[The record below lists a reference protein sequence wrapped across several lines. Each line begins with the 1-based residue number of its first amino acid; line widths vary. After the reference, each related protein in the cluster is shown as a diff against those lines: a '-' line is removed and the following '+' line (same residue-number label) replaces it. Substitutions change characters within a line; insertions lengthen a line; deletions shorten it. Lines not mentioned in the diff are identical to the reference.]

1 MIFIPNTGDIR
12 KLEKG
17 NLYSLTMSFTTAD
30 CTNEVLFSIFHA
42 VPPYN
47 FYSPKFCWRKANFPA
62 VRIA

>member
-1 MIFIPNTGDIR
+1 
-12 KLEKG
+12 
-17 NLYSLTMSFTTAD
+17 MSFTTAD